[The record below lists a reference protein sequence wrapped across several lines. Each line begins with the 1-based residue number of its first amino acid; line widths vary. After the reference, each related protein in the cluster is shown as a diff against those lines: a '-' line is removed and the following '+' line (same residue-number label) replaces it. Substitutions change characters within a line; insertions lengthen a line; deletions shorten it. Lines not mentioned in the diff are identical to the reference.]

1 MNGCRFCLNNRTNPE
16 WELDEEQVSYAMT
29 IGRSEKGIRM
39 MLNKNP
45 HEPLMVEVSRW
56 NDKINPQ
63 QWQLVGYY
71 YPKFCPECGRK
82 IDEYDRSK
90 FDKYE

>member
-1 MNGCRFCLNNRTNPE
+1 MTVGRT
-16 WELDEEQVSYAMT
+16 
-29 IGRSEKGIRM
+29 EKGIRM

-45 HEPLMVEVSRW
+45 REPLMIEVSSW
-56 NDKINPQ
+56 NDKINPN

-71 YPKFCPECGRK
+71 YPKYCPECGRK

>member
-1 MNGCRFCLNNRTNPE
+1 MSCKFCANNRTNPE
-16 WELDEEQVSYAMT
+16 WELEEDQVFYAMSV
-29 IGRSEKGIRM
+29 GKSENSTRIM
-39 MLNKNP
+39 FVKNP
-45 HEPLMVEVSRW
+45 NEPLMLEVSRW

-63 QWQLVGYY
+63 QWQPVGYY

-90 FDKYE
+90 FDNE

>member
-1 MNGCRFCLNNRTNPE
+1 
-16 WELDEEQVSYAMT
+16 
-29 IGRSEKGIRM
+29 M

-45 HEPLMVEVSRW
+45 HEPLMIEVSRW

-82 IDEYDRSK
+82 IDEYDRSN